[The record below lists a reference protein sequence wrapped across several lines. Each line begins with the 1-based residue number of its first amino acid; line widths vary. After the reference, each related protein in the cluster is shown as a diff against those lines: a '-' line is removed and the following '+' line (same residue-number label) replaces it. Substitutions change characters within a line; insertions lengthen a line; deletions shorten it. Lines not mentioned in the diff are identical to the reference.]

1 MEIRTLTYFMAVAEE
16 RNLTRAAARL
26 HIAQPSLT
34 KQLKI
39 LEEELGTSLFVRG
52 KRGMEP
58 TREGEYLYRQGRQI
72 LELVSKT
79 EGQLKE
85 MQEGLQG
92 TLYVSAVETIGNS
105 LMPEWL
111 AGFHKK
117 YPDVTYRVWNGNTD
131 DVLERLKNG
140 LTDMA
145 IARAP
150 FDKKLFDGILL
161 GEDAWVAVMN
171 REHPLAA
178 KPGKTVK
185 LAELAE
191 HKLILAISRYRG
203 GELREWFQSVGKEPQ
218 IIAEFAP
225 LMSGISLAACG
236 IGVAILPGLSASS
249 VEYKPDVVVKQIEG
263 LDEQTKYALI
273 WRRQDEL
280 SGVSRQ
286 FIAYVEKWMR
296 EQGEEP
302 AAEGI

>member
-1 MEIRTLTYFMAVAEE
+1 MEIRTLKYFMAVAEE
-16 RNLTRAAARL
+16 RNLTHAAERL

-58 TREGEYLYRQGRQI
+58 TREGEYLYRQGKQI

-92 TLYVSAVETIGNS
+92 TLYISAVETVGNS

-117 YPDVTYRVWNGNTD
+117 YPEVTYKVWNGNTD
-131 DVLERLKNG
+131 DVLERLRSG
-140 LTDMA
+140 LTDMV

-150 FDKKLFDGILL
+150 FDKNMFDGILL
-161 GEDAWVAVMN
+161 GEDEWVAVMN
-171 REHPLAA
+171 HEHPLA
-178 KPGKTVK
+178 KKSGTTVT
-185 LAELAE
+185 LNELSDQ
-191 HKLILAISRYRG
+191 KLILAISNYRAD
-203 GELREWFQSVGKEPQ
+203 ELKKWFQGMGKEPQ
-218 IIAEFAP
+218 LIAEFAP
-225 LMSGISLAACG
+225 LMSGITLAACG
-236 IGVAILPGLSASS
+236 IGVAILPGLSVSTL
-249 VEYKPDVVVKQIEG
+249 EYKDDVVIKHIED
-263 LDEQTKYALI
+263 LDEQTQYALI
-273 WRRQDEL
+273 WRKHDEL

-286 FIAYVEKWMR
+286 FINHVKTEIKKQGKWS
-296 EQGEEP
+296 
-302 AAEGI
+302 AKGI

>member
-16 RNLTRAAARL
+16 RNLTRAAAKL

-140 LTDMA
+140 VTDMA

-150 FDKKLFDGILL
+150 FDKKSFDGILL

-171 REHPLAA
+171 REHPLAEKA
-178 KPGKTVK
+178 GNTVFLTELTDQK
-185 LAELAE
+185 LMLP
-191 HKLILAISRYRG
+191 ISRYRG
-203 GELREWFQSVGKEPQ
+203 DQVREWFKSVGKEPQ

-236 IGVAILPGLSASS
+236 MGIAILPGLAADS
-249 VEYKPDVVVKQIEG
+249 VEHNPEVVVKRIEG
-263 LDEQTKYALI
+263 LDEQTQYALI
-273 WRRQDEL
+273 WRRPDEL

-286 FIAYVEKWMR
+286 FIAHVEKEIQKR
-296 EQGEEP
+296 GEA